1 LRIVAQSMSAIGW
14 LRIYRICHEV
24 LELNAVE
31 IVADVLQRRAK
42 AEGCRRNRYSWILVL
57 PP

>member
-1 LRIVAQSMSAIGW
+1 MSAIGW

-42 AEGCRRNRYSWILVL
+42 AEECRRNRYSWILVL